1 MREAHS
7 SWTERM
13 LWRDAFFLSPCLS
26 VPSSAYILWASSL
39 SPGTD
44 LGRRGVLKKTNSL
57 PLWDGFCC
65 RHGGCENK
73 AKGVGSDRCCKTESR
88 KTGWEVIQWLL
99 ILEPR
104 WWMVDKETQGDLGGR
119 SEQKEAESQEMTD
132 KMKDCCSWLGGNIS
146 FKGNL
151 TAVSTPALALSFSLD
166 WASRRAPKV
175 PFNSMAQTL
184 PFSPTTKTRQVYL
197 KCTFCL
203 HAMF

>member
-151 TAVSTPALALSFSLD
+151 TAVSTPHWLFPSVWTGLHVEHQRCRSTAWLKLFPLL
-166 WASRRAPKV
+166 
-175 PFNSMAQTL
+175 QL
-184 PFSPTTKTRQVYL
+184 QKTRQVYL